1 MVPPKCSM
9 KGLNTAFERC
19 VLLGEWSN
27 CKQLDLVH
35 KKLVQ
40 DLKSKCKVDIDE
52 SLLKVILGGSKYA
65 FEGGAYVSQLCFKKG
80 CYIGKAGCSEE
91 EKCLTSPGEY
101 NGIEKQ
107 SELAFQLIHEAV
119 NELEGLCSVNREP
132 IILVLDFEVQ
142 MVDGR
147 LIFVEVAQTQK
158 QEEDTKSR

>member
-1 MVPPKCSM
+1 MHDVNCP
-9 KGLNTAFERC
+9 ERP
-19 VLLGEWSN
+19 LFLHD
-27 CKQLDLVH
+27 Q
-35 KKLVQ
+35 
-40 DLKSKCKVDIDE
+40 
-52 SLLKVILGGSKYA
+52 

-91 EKCLTSPGEY
+91 EKCLTSPGES

-158 QEEDTKSR
+158 REEDTKSR